1 MNSKE
6 KKENNYFKYLDF
18 IRVFACIAILL
29 YHFGI
34 LKGGYLAVC
43 TFFVLSGFLSTNS
56 LFNKEK
62 ISLKEYYLNKF
73 FRLYLPLIVVVFI
86 SIAATFILNKT
97 WFNLKPESTSIILG
111 YNNYWQLSS
120 NNDYFAGTLNSPFIH
135 LWYIAILLQFDLVFP
150 FIFMFL
156 KKIGN
161 RFNKVIPTIL
171 LSIITL
177 ASTIYFWFSG
187 SNNSLMFT
195 YYNTLTRVFSLL
207 FGVLI
212 CFIYHYYGDM
222 IFKELKENVLSKII
236 FYLYILILA
245 GLFVF
250 VDSNSSFMFI
260 SMILTT
266 LISTRIILYST
277 LISNN
282 NLSVFDKVIKSLS
295 SISYEVYLVQY
306 PIIYLFLNSSINI
319 YLKYGIMLILII
331 SISYLLHFCI
341 FSRKS
346 KCKIIRYIL
355 CFIILIAASYG
366 VYVYCL
372 SEDYTDEMNA
382 LREQMNSNQK
392 LMSNHKESYLS
403 NKKKENDDWNATLEE
418 LDNNKNNLGNVV
430 TNLPVV
436 GIGDS
441 VLLGAIPNLYN
452 AFPNGYF
459 DGKVSRTAYEANRIL
474 LDLKNKGV
482 LGNPIVFNL
491 GTNGDCPYECKVE
504 ILNTCGDR
512 DIFWVNTVN
521 YTYVNDR
528 LASLANEFPNLHII
542 DWNSISKGH
551 SEYFAYDGVHL
562 TSTGRDVFTKA
573 IYDSIYNLY
582 LDRYNKEKDEIINK
596 HNDDVMKKV
605 TFYGND
611 LLINL
616 FEDIKDDFG
625 NSNFI
630 TFNDVSYDVLINNL
644 KKDINNNNINH
655 KLVFLFDNSL
665 ELTTLEYENLINLCK
680 DYDIY
685 IVSLNKDIN
694 SNSIKGDN
702 VKVIDFY
709 KEEKTVMMPDNIHLN
724 DKGNKALASILKD
737 TVYN

>member
-56 LFNKEK
+56 LFSKNK
-62 ISLKEYYLNKF
+62 ISLKEYYLNKL

-86 SIAATFILNKT
+86 SIAVTFIFNKT
-97 WFNLKPESTSIILG
+97 WLNLKPESTSIILG

-135 LWYIAILLQFDLVFP
+135 LWYIAILLQFDLIFP
-150 FIFMFL
+150 FIFMLL
-156 KKIGN
+156 KKIGDK
-161 RFNKVIPTIL
+161 FNKVIPTIL

-177 ASTIYFWFSG
+177 ASTIYFWISG
-187 SNNSLMFT
+187 NNNSLMFT
-195 YYNTLTRVFSLL
+195 YYNTLTRIFSLL

-222 IFKELKENVLSKII
+222 IFKGLKKNVFSKII
-236 FYLYILILA
+236 FYLYILILV

-250 VDSNSSFMFI
+250 IDSNSWLVFI

-319 YLKYGIMLILII
+319 YLKYGIMIILII

-355 CFIILIAASYG
+355 CFIILVAASYG
-366 VYVYCL
+366 VYAYYL

-474 LDLKNKGV
+474 LNLKNKGA

-504 ILNTCGDR
+504 ILKTCDDR

-528 LASLANEFPNLHII
+528 LASLANEFTNLHII

-551 SEYFAYDGVHL
+551 SEYFAYDGIHL

-616 FEDIKDDFG
+616 FENIKDDFSD
-625 NSNFI
+625 SNFI
-630 TFNDVSYDVLINNL
+630 TFNDVSYDALINNL

-665 ELTTLEYENLINLCK
+665 ELTTLDYENLINLCK

-685 IVSLNKDIN
+685 IVSLNKNIN

-724 DKGNKALASILKD
+724 DKGNKILASILKD
-737 TVYN
+737 TIYN